1 MRTLEFVASG
11 QKLTKKD
18 SCNFDGIV
26 SGTKGYLKAKFD
38 VSSDWKGCGIVAIFS
53 SLKAGEMGVIVDSG
67 ECIIPP
73 EVLTG
78 SEWSVRMVGVR
89 TGYRITTNKY
99 VVAQERVRA
108 IE

>member
-1 MRTLEFVASG
+1 MRTLEFIADG
-11 QKLTKKD
+11 QKLVKKD

-67 ECIIPP
+67 ECIIPA

-78 SEWSVRMVGVR
+78 SEWSIRLVGIKEE
-89 TGYRITTNKY
+89 YRITTNKCI
-99 VVAQERVRA
+99 VEQERVKP
-108 IE
+108 I

>member
-1 MRTLEFVASG
+1 MRTLEFIANS

-53 SLKAGEMGVIVDSG
+53 SLKAGEMGVIVDR
-67 ECIIPP
+67 ECIIPS

-78 SEWSVRMVGVR
+78 SEWGVR
-89 TGYRITTNKY
+89 LVGIKEEYCITTNKCI
-99 VVAQERVRA
+99 VEQERVKL
-108 IE
+108 I

>member
-1 MRTLEFVASG
+1 MRTLEFVANG

-67 ECIIPP
+67 ACVIPS
-73 EVLTG
+73 EILTG
-78 SEWSVRMVGVR
+78 SEWSVYLIGIKSE
-89 TGYRITTNKY
+89 YRITTNKC
-99 VVAQERVRA
+99 VVEQERVRVY
-108 IE
+108 E